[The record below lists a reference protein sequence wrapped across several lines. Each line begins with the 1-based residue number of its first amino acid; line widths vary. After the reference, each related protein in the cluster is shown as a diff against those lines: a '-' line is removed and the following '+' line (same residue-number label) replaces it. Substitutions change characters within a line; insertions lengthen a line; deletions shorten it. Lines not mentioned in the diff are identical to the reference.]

1 MYYPTIRSL
10 KREYGL
16 LNKRVFN
23 GCLPDSS
30 EIEFEIGNMSDALG
44 ICKYIITRD
53 TLAIKVLPEF
63 KDREL
68 FVAILA
74 HEMVHLYEHV
84 TYNQMTHGPK
94 FYEWK
99 ETLAEHGID
108 LSRSYDAD

>member
-44 ICKYIITRD
+44 KIGR
-53 TLAIKVLPEF
+53 
-63 KDREL
+63 
-68 FVAILA
+68 A
-74 HEMVHLYEHV
+74 HV
-84 TYNQMTHGPK
+84 
-94 FYEWK
+94 
-99 ETLAEHGID
+99 
-108 LSRSYDAD
+108 

>member
-63 KDREL
+63 KTENCLLR
-68 FVAILA
+68 FWRMRWFIYTN
-74 HEMVHLYEHV
+74 MSP
-84 TYNQMTHGPK
+84 TIK
-94 FYEWK
+94 
-99 ETLAEHGID
+99 
-108 LSRSYDAD
+108 